1 MTLQQFGNPITVYPS
16 EVQAAGGRLKEGFI
30 KKWVNL
36 VTGFKKRYFVLTKD
50 LLVYYKEKK
59 GQVSEKGQISLKLAR
74 VDPRT
79 MNDRKMVI
87 GTGTN
92 EIHLEFNTIEEKREW
107 LQAIDRCK
115 RALHYADMPQFN
127 EEYEKRGDSDWQEE
141 VKDDVEERIDNN
153 K

>member
-1 MTLQQFGNPITVYPS
+1 MGNPITVYPS

-79 MNDRKMVI
+79 MNDKKMVI

-92 EIHLEFNTIEEKREW
+92 EIHLEFTTIEEKR
-107 LQAIDRCK
+107 
-115 RALHYADMPQFN
+115 
-127 EEYEKRGDSDWQEE
+127 
-141 VKDDVEERIDNN
+141 
-153 K
+153 